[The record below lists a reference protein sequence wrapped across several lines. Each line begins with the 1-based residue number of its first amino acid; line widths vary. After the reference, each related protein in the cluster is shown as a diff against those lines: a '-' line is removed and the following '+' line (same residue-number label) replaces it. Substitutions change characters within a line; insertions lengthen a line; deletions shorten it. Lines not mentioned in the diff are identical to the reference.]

1 MTLAEEA
8 ISLVDGMMVMKH
20 WFQVKNFNKSLQME
34 SNLIL
39 YTSNNGDVSI
49 QVRYEDGE
57 HFGLVKKN
65 GRIVWSECT
74 YNKRAS

>member
-1 MTLAEEA
+1 
-8 ISLVDGMMVMKH
+8 
-20 WFQVKNFNKSLQME
+20 ME